1 MVKIGVY
8 DCVVHEG
15 KLIMSKVRVL
25 TPVVA
30 VKDSIENVKALSL
43 EGLTAS
49 KVRVGFLDNTKPNCG
64 LLFGYVAEILK
75 ERGLAGSTVNIAKTD
90 TPGNPASGS
99 ATEAVFGQLK
109 EKTDFVITGLGN

>member
-1 MVKIGVY
+1 
-8 DCVVHEG
+8 
-15 KLIMSKVRVL
+15 MSKVRVL

-30 VKDSIENVKALSL
+30 AEDNFEDAKALAF
-43 EGLTAS
+43 EGLSAS
-49 KVRVGFLDNTKPNCG
+49 KVRVGFLDNTKPNCN

-75 ERGLAGSTVNIAKTD
+75 ERGVAASTFYVAKTD

-109 EKTDFVITGLGN
+109 QKTDFVITGLGN